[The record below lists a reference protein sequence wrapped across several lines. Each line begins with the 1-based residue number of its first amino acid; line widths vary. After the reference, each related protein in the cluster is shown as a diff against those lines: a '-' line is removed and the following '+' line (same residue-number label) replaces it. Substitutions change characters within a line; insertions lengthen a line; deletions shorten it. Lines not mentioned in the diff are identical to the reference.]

1 MRQLNGI
8 YTQIFNKR
16 HRRIGHLFQGRYKAI
31 LIQKDSYLLE
41 ACRYVVLNPI
51 RARLVEEPGQWRW
64 SSYGATAG
72 REKPPVCLTTSWVLR
87 QFSSKKGKAEKE
99 YRKFVRLGIGRESI
113 WGGVKGQV
121 ILGEDDFVDSLTDYF
136 GRHKNVPEIPK
147 SQRYAI
153 RPALEKIFEGSILSD
168 RAKRDR
174 RIREAVEKFGYTQ
187 RAVADYLGFHFT
199 YVSRILNER

>member
-1 MRQLNGI
+1 
-8 YTQIFNKR
+8 
-16 HRRIGHLFQGRYKAI
+16 
-31 LIQKDSYLLE
+31 
-41 ACRYVVLNPI
+41 
-51 RARLVEEPGQWRW
+51 
-64 SSYGATAG
+64 
-72 REKPPVCLTTSWVLR
+72 
-87 QFSSKKGKAEKE
+87 
-99 YRKFVRLGIGRESI
+99 
-113 WGGVKGQV
+113 
-121 ILGEDDFVDSLTDYF
+121 
-136 GRHKNVPEIPK
+136 VPEIPK